1 MFRQW
6 HCHYISPTFPHR
18 DIFPQL
24 QQLSGP
30 GCLLATSLSSANT
43 SFCSRFERQ
52 MFVQRK
58 VFGDYF
64 ICCIELSITCSQ
76 CLFQKS
82 QYGERVEVALNIC
95 ETRMRWRGRRA
106 GAGWWLVT
114 TCDYMWPLVTTSD
127 LHQGTAAWPWRRSV
141 NTIHSVPE
149 CGFEDLKC

>member
-1 MFRQW
+1 MFKAKLFHRKLEIR
-6 HCHYISPTFPHR
+6 HYLDNPIFCSAALCSVSGIVITSLQLSLAHR

-43 SFCSRFERQ
+43 SFCSRDEGQ

-58 VFGDYF
+58 VFGDFF

-82 QYGERVEVALNIC
+82 QYGERVEVALNIYD
-95 ETRMRWRGRRA
+95 TRMRWRWRRA
-106 GAGWWLVT
+106 GAGW
-114 TCDYMWPLVTTSD
+114 
-127 LHQGTAAWPWRRSV
+127 
-141 NTIHSVPE
+141 
-149 CGFEDLKC
+149 